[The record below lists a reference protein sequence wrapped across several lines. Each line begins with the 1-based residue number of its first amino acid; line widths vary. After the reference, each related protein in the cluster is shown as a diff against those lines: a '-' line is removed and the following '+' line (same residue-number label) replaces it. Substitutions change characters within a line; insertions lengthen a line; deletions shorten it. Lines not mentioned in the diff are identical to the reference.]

1 MRYCWAQCVK
11 ARSKSELLR
20 VNLDIKILK
29 EIFCSIEHLLYKTL
43 LSIFMY
49 LYVNFL
55 KIENHW
61 ST

>member
-29 EIFCSIEHLLYKTL
+29 EIFCSIEHLL
-43 LSIFMY
+43 
-49 LYVNFL
+49 NFTINFHVSL
-55 KIENHW
+55 CQFFEN
-61 ST
+61 